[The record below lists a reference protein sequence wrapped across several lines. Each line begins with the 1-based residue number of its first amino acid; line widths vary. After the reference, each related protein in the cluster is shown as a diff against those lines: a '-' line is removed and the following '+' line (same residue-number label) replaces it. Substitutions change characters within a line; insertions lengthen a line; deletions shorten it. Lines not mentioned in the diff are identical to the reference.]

1 MRGKH
6 MHVWMCRHVKL
17 VHSWTSSLCHRPSW
31 VGLWDFSLLPKTRFL
46 GSVPN
51 RTNALLLFFFF
62 WLCTSRLQLIQ
73 KKFCLLWFR
82 ELLHSPQW
90 PPKYIRVLIH
100 HSPHLSFSRNFTL
113 LLPSHHKLL
122 KKKRGIL
129 FWDYLSSN
137 LDLTTECKCLSGL
150 ATFNVKQRQHKS
162 KS

>member
-17 VHSWTSSLCHRPSW
+17 VHSWTSSLCHRLSW

-122 KKKRGIL
+122 KKKKGHSIL
-129 FWDYLSSN
+129 GLSFFQFRPNHRVQVFVRVSHFQCQAE
-137 LDLTTECKCLSGL
+137 TT
-150 ATFNVKQRQHKS
+150 
-162 KS
+162 